1 MKTALDITCAALI
14 SCAALGAQAQL
25 LTGAKVNPAE
35 IRAGQS
41 TTLTADFDISSGAL
55 LCNVRVHFGD
65 GQTQDFKINQTKDVP
80 LVVSH
85 AYAKPGSYKLMVEGK
100 TALPLLK
107 CTGPNQSA
115 VVNVLA
121 ASTTAARP
129 AAAGAPRCPDGWA
142 LNAKSVNR
150 KTGAYTCTARAN
162 TPLPAGKLA
171 CPGGLDYFE
180 SARKGQLGCRP

>member
-1 MKTALDITCAALI
+1 MKTAFDIACAALLAC
-14 SCAALGAQAQL
+14 SALGAQAQL
-25 LTGAKVNPAE
+25 LTGARVSPTE
-35 IRAGQS
+35 IRAGES
-41 TTLTADFDISSGAL
+41 STLTADFDIGSGAL

-107 CTGPNQSA
+107 CTGPNQTA

-121 ASTTAARP
+121 ASTSAARP
-129 AAAGAPRCPDGWA
+129 AAASALRCPDGWA

-162 TPLPAGKLA
+162 APLPAGKLA

-180 SARKGQLGCRP
+180 SARKGQLGCRL